1 MPVKYKGILKIN
13 FGFYM
18 PKYIYIY
25 IKGLLTECEVCT
37 GKYLPEVFRTDRATK
52 ERALSEKTESKYF
65 PLQIE

>member
-37 GKYLPEVFRTDRATK
+37 GKYLPEIHVFSTF
-52 ERALSEKTESKYF
+52 LSSEFADT
-65 PLQIE
+65 LCC